1 MYLLSNVYFNYYFFV
16 DAPVIL
22 TLPHMLGASNEYRK
36 MIRGLKPDA
45 KKHQTFVDVQ
55 SVRYIY
61 LFNLEKS
68 YSYIYSIS

>member
-1 MYLLSNVYFNYYFFV
+1 M
-16 DAPVIL
+16 IL

-55 SVRYIY
+55 SVS
-61 LFNLEKS
+61 NT
-68 YSYIYSIS
+68 ISAYPEGDILILNIIDLPLADGHAIARRQEGSV

>member
-1 MYLLSNVYFNYYFFV
+1 MYLLSNIHFNYYLFV

-55 SVRYIY
+55 SVRYLYIY
-61 LFNLEKS
+61 LFDLDKS
-68 YSYIYSIS
+68 

>member
-1 MYLLSNVYFNYYFFV
+1 MNAIIFIA

-55 SVRYIY
+55 TVSEILDTKICFYIK
-61 LFNLEKS
+61 LS
-68 YSYIYSIS
+68 

>member
-1 MYLLSNVYFNYYFFV
+1 MNAIIFIA

-55 SVRYIY
+55 TVSEILDTNISFYIK
-61 LFNLEKS
+61 LR
-68 YSYIYSIS
+68 